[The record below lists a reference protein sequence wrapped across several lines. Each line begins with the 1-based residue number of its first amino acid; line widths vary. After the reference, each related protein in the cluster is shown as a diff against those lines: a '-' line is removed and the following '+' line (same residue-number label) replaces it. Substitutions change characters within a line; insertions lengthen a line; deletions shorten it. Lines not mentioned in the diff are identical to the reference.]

1 MSPQVNRQPGVQR
14 DMLTRPLLPIDDSI
28 QHLFSPP
35 QVADEV
41 ISGEKDLMHPKPRQ
55 VIKFSHDMIGRKV
68 VRAIVVGQDPY
79 IAKLTK
85 KRTAP
90 RYFQHGSV
98 ITLISCIQKW
108 PVKAARLGYIEPYF
122 RLDDLWE

>member
-1 MSPQVNRQPGVQR
+1 
-14 DMLTRPLLPIDDSI
+14 MLTGPLLPIDDSI
-28 QHLFSPP
+28 QDLFGPP
-35 QVADEV
+35 QVTDEV
-41 ISGEKDLMHPKPRQ
+41 IGGEKDLMHTQPRQ
-55 VIKFSHDMIGRKV
+55 MIKFSHDMISRKV
-68 VRAIVVGQDPY
+68 VRAIVVRQDPY

-90 RYFQHGSV
+90 SYFQHGSV
-98 ITLISCIQKW
+98 IPLISCIQKR